1 MAQEDIDMS
10 KLKIER
16 GASKLRW
23 VQLKINVEESIA
35 ADLELMCKWSDNDR
49 KYVVNE
55 LLRFALSQ
63 SGDFQKYKS
72 ELESVPT
79 GGATDQ
85 SRADEA
91 PKTVPDSAPTPVN
104 TPVVTTGRQ

>member
-1 MAQEDIDMS
+1 MS

-16 GASKLRW
+16 GASKVRW
-23 VQLKINVEESIA
+23 ILLKTNIEESIA
-35 ADLELMCKWSDNDR
+35 EDLELMCNWSDNDR

-72 ELESVPT
+72 ELQSASAGT
-79 GGATDQ
+79 ANDQ
-85 SRADEA
+85 GRPHASA
-91 PKTVPDSAPTPVN
+91 KTVPDSAPKPAGISSVAA
-104 TPVVTTGRQ
+104 GRQ

>member
-1 MAQEDIDMS
+1 MR

-23 VQLKINVEESIA
+23 VLLKTNIEESIA
-35 ADLELMCKWSDNDR
+35 GDIDLMCKWSENDR
-49 KYVVNE
+49 KYIVNE

-72 ELESVPT
+72 EFETDSSGTADDRDAVQEVSGTNPDPT
-79 GGATDQ
+79 AKPA
-85 SRADEA
+85 S
-91 PKTVPDSAPTPVN
+91 TPVIA
-104 TPVVTTGRQ
+104 VGRD

>member
-1 MAQEDIDMS
+1 MS

-16 GASKLRW
+16 GASKVRW
-23 VQLKINVEESIA
+23 ILLKTNIEESIA
-35 ADLELMCKWSDNDR
+35 EDLELMCRWSDNDR

-72 ELESVPT
+72 EHQSATSGAAHDQGRPNPSAKIVPES
-79 GGATDQ
+79 
-85 SRADEA
+85 A
-91 PKTVPDSAPTPVN
+91 PKSVGISSIA
-104 TPVVTTGRQ
+104 TGRQ

>member
-1 MAQEDIDMS
+1 MS

-23 VQLKINVEESIA
+23 VLLKTNIEESIA
-35 ADLELMCKWSDNDR
+35 GDLDLLCKWSDNDR

-72 ELESVPT
+72 EMQNVSSGT
-79 GGATDQ
+79 AGDQ
-85 SRADEA
+85 GRANEV
-91 PKTVPDSAPTPVN
+91 PKTVPDSAPRPVS
-104 TPVVTTGRQ
+104 TPVVATGRQ